1 VTKDHNRFL
10 VIIVSMLQTMKHKL
24 PKPTSCWLSLGQ
36 GNNNNYNYTDF
47 SNDAAF
53 QCYFIT

>member
-1 VTKDHNRFL
+1 
-10 VIIVSMLQTMKHKL
+10 MLQTMKHKL